1 VSMNVLIVD
10 DEPGLRNGLAK
21 LLTLEG
27 YAALEAASAA
37 EVRKILLTHEIHLML
52 LDLRLGEQDGLALL
66 REVKMEEPA
75 LPVIIITGHGDIYS
89 AVECMKAGATN
100 YIPKPIDHGLLLSI
114 VQKESI
120 ALRDRLATLGFRESL
135 RSAARTRLV
144 PSSSAEMKEI
154 ERIVEKVRDSDVP
167 VLLLGETGTGK
178 EVIAKII
185 HYTGAYC
192 DRPFVG
198 LNCASLN
205 ENLLESELFGHEKGA
220 FSGAIARK
228 IGRFELAGTG
238 TLFLDEIGDMSLSMQ
253 SKLLR
258 VLQERTLE
266 RVGGTKP
273 VSVYC
278 RLIAATNK
286 DLAAL
291 RSRGEFREDL
301 YYRLSTVTLKLPPL
315 RDRTRDIP
323 ALVRTFVEE
332 ANAAY
337 GRNVTSIPDR
347 IMRSLTTHSWPGNI
361 RQLKNV
367 IANAVILSDGEEIS
381 GLEYGDAGRAEE
393 EILIDKDLPS
403 TVARYSSE
411 IEKKIIRAVLEKNQ
425 GNITKSATRLG
436 ISRKTLYE
444 KIRRH
449 ELWQQ
454 TPGVLEVEDQ

>member
-1 VSMNVLIVD
+1 MNVLIVD

-21 LLTLEG
+21 LLSLQGYDTLE
-27 YAALEAASAA
+27 ATSAA
-37 EVRKILLTHEIHLML
+37 EVRKLLLTNEVHLIL

-66 REVKMEEPA
+66 REVKAEEPA
-75 LPVIIITGHGDIYS
+75 IPVIIITGHGDIYS

-114 VQKESI
+114 IEKESV
-120 ALRDRLATLGFRESL
+120 ALRDRLATVGFRESL
-135 RSAARTRLV
+135 RSAARTHLV
-144 PSSSAEMKEI
+144 PSTSAEMKEI

-185 HYTGAYC
+185 HYTGAYR

-205 ENLLESELFGHEKGA
+205 ENLLESELFGHERGA
-220 FSGAIARK
+220 FSGAIGRK
-228 IGRFELAGTG
+228 IGRFELAGSG

-258 VLQERTLE
+258 VLQEKTLE
-266 RVGGTKP
+266 RVGGTRP

-286 DLAAL
+286 DLSAL
-291 RSRGEFREDL
+291 RARGEFREDL
-301 YYRLSTVTLKLPPL
+301 YYRLSTVSLRLPPL
-315 RDRTRDIP
+315 RDRARDIP

-337 GRNVTSIPDR
+337 GRSVTSIPDR
-347 IMRSLTTHSWPGNI
+347 IMRSLITHAWPGNI

-381 GLEYGDAGRAEE
+381 GLEFGDTGRTEE
-393 EILIDKDLPS
+393 EISIDTDLPS
-403 TVARYSSE
+403 TVARYSNE
-411 IEKKIIRAVLEKNQ
+411 IEKKIIRSVLEKNQ
-425 GNITKSATRLG
+425 GNITKSATLLG

-449 ELWQQ
+449 ELGQA
-454 TPGVLEVEDQ
+454 PEAHKVEGQ

>member
-1 VSMNVLIVD
+1 MSMNVLIVD
-10 DEPGLRNGLAK
+10 DEPGLRSGLAK
-21 LLTLEG
+21 LLALQGYTTLE
-27 YAALEAASAA
+27 ATSAA
-37 EVRKILLTHEIHLML
+37 EVRKLLLTTEIHLML
-52 LDLRLGEQDGLALL
+52 LDLRLGDQDGLALL
-66 REVKMEEPA
+66 KEVKAEEPTI
-75 LPVIIITGHGDIYS
+75 PVIIITGHGDIYS

-100 YIPKPIDHGLLLSI
+100 YIPKPIDSGLLLSI
-114 VQKESI
+114 IEKESL
-120 ALRDRLATLGFRESL
+120 ALRDRLTTLGFRESL

-178 EVIAKII
+178 EVIAKTI

-228 IGRFELAGTG
+228 IGRFELAGSG

-258 VLQERTLE
+258 VLQEKTLE

-286 DLAAL
+286 DLGAL
-291 RSRGEFREDL
+291 RARGEFREDL

-337 GRNVTSIPDR
+337 GRNVRSIPDR
-347 IMRSLTTHSWPGNI
+347 IMRSLTTHPWPGNI

-381 GLEYGDAGRAEE
+381 GLEYGDAGKSEE
-393 EILIDKDLPS
+393 EILIDQDLPT
-403 TVARYSSE
+403 TVARYSRE
-411 IEKKIIRAVLEKNQ
+411 VEKKDHPLGTREEQ
-425 GNITKSATRLG
+425 GQHHQERDCAWASAARRCTRRSAG
-436 ISRKTLYE
+436 TSCG
-444 KIRRH
+444 RR
-449 ELWQQ
+449 L
-454 TPGVLEVEDQ
+454 

>member
-1 VSMNVLIVD
+1 MNVLIID
-10 DEPGLRNGLAK
+10 DEPGLRSGLAK
-21 LLTLEG
+21 LLTLQG
-27 YAALEAASAA
+27 YNTLEAASAA
-37 EVRKILLTHEIHLML
+37 DVRKLLLTTEIHLML
-52 LDLRLGEQDGLALL
+52 LDLRLGDQDGLALL
-66 REVKMEEPA
+66 KEVKAEEPA
-75 LPVIIITGHGDIYS
+75 IPVIIITGHGDIYS
-89 AVECMKAGATN
+89 AVECMKAGAAN

-114 VQKESI
+114 IEKESL

-228 IGRFELAGTG
+228 IGRFELAASG

-258 VLQERTLE
+258 VLQEKTLE

-286 DLAAL
+286 DLAVL
-291 RSRGEFREDL
+291 RARGEFREDL

-337 GRNVTSIPDR
+337 GRTVTSIPER
-347 IMRSLTTHSWPGNI
+347 IMRSLTTHPWPGNI

-367 IANAVILSDGEEIS
+367 IANAVLLSDGEVIS
-381 GLEYGDAGRAEE
+381 GLEYGDAGKPEE
-393 EILIDKDLPS
+393 EILIDKDLPG
-403 TVARYSSE
+403 TVARYSRE
-411 IEKKIIRAVLEKNQ
+411 IEKKIIRSVLEKNQ

-436 ISRKTLYE
+436 ISRKTLYD

-449 ELWQQ
+449 ELWQ
-454 TPGVLEVEDQ
+454 TPDAQVGEGQ